1 MYKIIT
7 RIEEVK
13 DAGDAKKEAA
23 AAVFRELSKLAEQKK
38 IKTAC

>member
-7 RIEEVK
+7 SIAEVK
-13 DAGDAKKEAA
+13 DAGDEKKEAG
-23 AAVFRELSKLAEQKK
+23 AAVFQALTRLAEQKK